1 MPNINSLTYNGTKS
15 TDLGVYVTGSG
26 SFDAAEF
33 DVDKYEIPG
42 RNGDLILSNN
52 RYKNVEITYPAFIPK
67 AFMDKVQNVRNWLR
81 SSKVYARLEDT
92 YDMDHYRLGIPTG
105 VQSFSP
111 ENRNDGANFEIT
123 FDCKPQRFL
132 KVGETPETVEA
143 DVQTESGEIVTFET
157 VAESPITSASVTL
170 SPIQS
175 LNGYESPWPGGGGKN
190 LFDGSAVVFNADST
204 ASTLNG
210 ITLTKYSNGTFK
222 INGTASAETR
232 LKLTQPI
239 AFKSGNQY
247 AISIRGI
254 SGEGLIVILQGN
266 PSSGGLAYTN
276 NYPSTD
282 WSAVYSITE
291 DCTFNYFFVD
301 VQNGASVNFTLSVQ
315 IEVGSSPT
323 AWSPYSNICPISGHT
338 GAELIRTGKNL
349 YPVKIG
355 TDEFSNNV
363 GATHSNDNGTLV
375 INTGTGTSSGV
386 YSRGISSLNGL
397 QRGVCSGRTITYSYD
412 VKCSANV
419 NLVLGLQAYGYKTVA
434 CTTEWQRVTHTA
446 TITGAPTAFVAYSN
460 GTAVTIN
467 IKDFQIEF
475 GSSASSYEP
484 YEGTTYSVTFTD
496 QGTVY
501 GGTYDF
507 VTGKLTVT
515 MASVDLGTL
524 NWTYHT
530 QSGNMY
536 AEDAVPDRLFSDSV
550 FAICERYVRGFNSY
564 GVGLASVEQLT
575 TNGAFSFMS
584 ISLPTV
590 KGRVVIRDTAYT
602 DAATFKTAMS
612 GVQLVYE
619 LASAVEYTLSA
630 QQIETLLGENNLW
643 SDAGPITLTYAEP
656 FTIEN
661 PTMFD
666 ARPLFT
672 VTNPA
677 EGDVIMVNGQAIT
690 FVDGY
695 TGTVYIDCETMNAF
709 SGAANLNSIIQATDF
724 PVLVP
729 GTNII
734 TWTGAGACTITPRWW
749 EL

>member
-254 SGEGLIVILQGN
+254 SGEGLGVILQGN

-349 YPVKIG
+349 LPHKFYQFNSSQLNVG
-355 TDEFSNNV
+355 TDTSTTYAHYLKAGTYTLSASLMGQARWIIREEHDTANTNV
-363 GATHSNDNGTLV
+363 GGTL
-375 INTGTGTSSGV
+375 I
-386 YSRGISSLNGL
+386 
-397 QRGVCSGRTITYSYD
+397 
-412 VKCSANV
+412 SANPHGTFTIDKDGMYRIW
-419 NLVLGLQAYGYKTVA
+419 LYGSGI
-434 CTTEWQRVTHTA
+434 TA
-446 TITGAPTAFVAYSN
+446 EMVSW
-460 GTAVTIN
+460 
-467 IKDFQIEF
+467 FQLEL
-475 GSSASSYEP
+475 GSSATAYEP
-484 YEGTTYSVTFTD
+484 YDGDTYSVTFTD

-501 GGTYDF
+501 WGTYDF
-507 VTGKLTVT
+507 VSGKLRVTHRGIDLSTLSGWSKYANIDGTVNINIFG
-515 MASVDLGTL
+515 LG
-524 NWTYHT
+524 
-530 QSGNMY
+530 M
-536 AEDAVPDRLFSDSV
+536 AVPVYTGIPSSDSIICSHFKNNSRSAIAGKTDIGIGIGSATIAV
-550 FAICERYVRGFNSY
+550 FYAGEYSATISDWTTY
-564 GVGLASVEQLT
+564 LAAQ
-575 TNGAFSFMS
+575 
-584 ISLPTV
+584 
-590 KGRVVIRDTAYT
+590 TAAGT
-602 DAATFKTAMS
+602 PVMIVAKLATP
-612 GVQLVYE
+612 L
-619 LASAVEYTLSA
+619 EYTLSP
-630 QQIETLLGENNLW
+630 QQLTTLLGQNVVW
-643 SDAGPITLTYAEP
+643 GAGPITLTYAEP
-656 FTIEN
+656 YNVEN
-661 PTMFD
+661 PTLFD

-677 EGDVIMVNGQAIT
+677 EDDVIMVNGQAIT

-695 TGTVYIDCETMNAF
+695 TGTVFIDCETMNAY

-734 TWTGAGACTITPRWW
+734 TWTGAGECTMTPRWW